1 VTIGQPVLRLGAILS
16 DLLTVGHPGLH
27 VRPIGPDLLAFRHA
41 SLRLMARLLA
51 LCHASLLAFDALR
64 PCLLMLR
71 ARLAL
76 LGRSEALLVL
86 HSRRGNRLALSGE
99 ATATAT
105 ALARRSLGMTAGT
118 TTAAATTDLIGLA
131 VVSAMTA
138 VRPRI
143 RRGCDRQRGDAGCEK
158 DPGHHNFSF
167 ERQQRPVR
175 HTVPT
180 VKRMEPAFYRT
191 SVNLK
196 LLDCS
201 DS

>member
-1 VTIGQPVLRLGAILS
+1 MAFENRILS
-16 DLLTVGHPGLH
+16 KMLERLFAALVNGPSLNCRPHSSRQRVDWTLLGKLKDQSPE
-27 VRPIGPDLLAFRHA
+27 
-41 SLRLMARLLA
+41 
-51 LCHASLLAFDALR
+51 DALR

-118 TTAAATTDLIGLA
+118 TAAAATTDLIGLA